1 MPQTMT
7 AQRDGLGIALIV
19 SMAACFAASDSII
32 KLLGGFVPVVLILW
46 VRYAFQAVL
55 MALWLGSTGCAQFR
69 SAHPKFQFTRGAL
82 LLATSALLFFGVQ
95 QMPLA
100 EFTALGML
108 TPVVATLLAA
118 WLLHE
123 RVSRLRW
130 ALVWGGFA
138 GALIVI
144 RPGSGVFGWAAA
156 FPLTMALCYGSFQ
169 VLTRKLAG
177 LEGPYTTHFYTGL
190 WGTLLL
196 APVLLLGR
204 DDLVAVVLDAPPWQI
219 GLALAIGAL
228 NTTGHLFLIF
238 AFRVART
245 ATLMPVTYAQIGFA
259 VIASWLVFSH
269 VPDAWA
275 WIGIAVITTCG
286 ALSAWLNVRGGVD
299 HVAAVRAP
307 LPVAG
312 TVVD

>member
-1 MPQTMT
+1 MI
-7 AQRDGLGIALIV
+7 AQRPGLGIALIL

-32 KLLGGFVPVVLILW
+32 KFVGAFLPVLLILW
-46 VRYAFQAVL
+46 VRYAVQAVA
-55 MALWLGSTGCAQFR
+55 MAVWVGATGRAQFR
-69 SAHPKFQFTRGAL
+69 AAHPKFQFVRGAL

-95 QMPLA
+95 LMPLA

-118 WLLHE
+118 SFLHE

-156 FPLTMALCYGSFQ
+156 LPLLMALCYGSFQ
-169 VLTRKLAG
+169 VLTSKLSA
-177 LEGPYTTHFYTGL
+177 LENPYTTHFYTGL
-190 WGTLLL
+190 WGTVLL
-196 APVLLLGR
+196 APVLFLGPT
-204 DDLVAVVLDAPPWQI
+204 DVVGALRTAPAWQF
-219 GLALAIGAL
+219 GLALVIGAL
-228 NTTGHLFLIF
+228 NTTGHLLLIF

-245 ATLMPVTYAQIGFA
+245 ATLMPFTYAQIGCA
-259 VIASWLVFSH
+259 VVASWLVFRH

-275 WIGIAVITTCG
+275 WVGIGVITACG
-286 ALSAWLNVRGGVD
+286 AASAWLNVRASGARRVE
-299 HVAAVRAP
+299 VP
-307 LPVAG
+307 LAG
-312 TVVD
+312 TAVD

>member
-1 MPQTMT
+1 MT
-7 AQRDGLGIALIV
+7 VQRDGLGIALIV
-19 SMAACFAASDSII
+19 LTAACFAASDSII
-32 KLLGGFVPVVLILW
+32 KVLGTFVPVLLVLW
-46 VRYAFQAVL
+46 VRYAFQGVV
-55 MALWLGSTGCAQFR
+55 MTLWLVTTGTSQFH

-95 QMPLA
+95 HMPLA
-100 EFTALGML
+100 EFTALAML

-123 RVSRLRW
+123 RVARVRW

-156 FPLTMALCYGSFQ
+156 FPLAMALCYGSFQ
-169 VLTRKLAG
+169 VLTSKLAG
-177 LEGPYTTHFYTGL
+177 LESPYTTHFYTGL

-196 APVLLLGR
+196 TPVLLLGPV
-204 DDLVAVVLDAPPWQI
+204 DALAVVRETPLWQI
-219 GLALAIGAL
+219 GLALAIGAF

-245 ATLMPVTYAQIGFA
+245 ATLMPFTYMQIGFA
-259 VIASWLVFSH
+259 VVASWFVFH
-269 VPDAWA
+269 HFPDTWA
-275 WIGIAVITTCG
+275 WIGIAVIAICG
-286 ALSAWLNVRGGVD
+286 AASAWLNVR
-299 HVAAVRAP
+299 AAAERAQELSTP
-307 LPVAG
+307 SAAI
-312 TVVD
+312 VVNRL

>member
-1 MPQTMT
+1 MT
-7 AQRDGLGIALIV
+7 TQRDGLGIALILL
-19 SMAACFAASDSII
+19 MAACFAASDSII
-32 KLLGGFVPVVLILW
+32 KYLGAFLPVVLVLW
-46 VRYAFQAVL
+46 IRYAVQAVA
-55 MALWLGSTGCAQFR
+55 MALWLGATGAAQFR
-69 SAHPKFQFTRGAL
+69 SAHPRFQFTRGAL

-95 QMPLA
+95 HMPLA

-118 WLLHE
+118 WFLHE
-123 RVSRLRW
+123 RVSRMRW

-169 VLTRKLAG
+169 VLTRKLAA

-196 APVLLLGR
+196 APVLFLGPV
-204 DDLVAVVLDAPPWQI
+204 DLVAIVREAPAWQL
-219 GLALAIGAL
+219 GLALAIGAF

-245 ATLMPVTYAQIGFA
+245 ATLMPFTYAQIGFA
-259 VIASWLVFSH
+259 VVASWLVFRH

-275 WIGIAVITTCG
+275 WVGIAVITSCG
-286 ALSAWLNVRGGVD
+286 AASAWLNVRAASERSKAPVTPD
-299 HVAAVRAP
+299 AAAV
-307 LPVAG
+307 
-312 TVVD
+312 VD